1 MINKFFLLSCSLFLC
16 GYAAHAQHNI
26 TIPLGGNAFVV
37 QGTENGARITD
48 KGLTN
53 WTSPNT
59 VTSLYFSVSKPQQ
72 ASVSLIVD
80 AAAGNDYSIKLH
92 NKTYTVHTAKN
103 GEDTLKIAAVHFDTG
118 YVRIDIRGK
127 QKQNDDFG
135 KVQSLLLEGDDIAQ
149 NTVYVKDKKNFYFG
163 RRGPSVHWGFAVPE
177 AAGPV
182 EYFYNEIYVPKG
194 NDVLGSYFEADGFSA
209 GYFGMQVNSPTER
222 HVLFSVW
229 SPYSTN
235 NPDEIPD
242 NQKIIL
248 VKKGAGVHGGEF
260 GSEGSGG
267 QSYLNY
273 PWKTDTHYAFLLKA
287 MPDPADSTTTFT
299 AYFKEANAS
308 EWLLIASFKRPK
320 TVTYLKGLY
329 SFLEN
334 FSPGM
339 GNITRGAYYC
349 NQWVCDTSGKWYPVQ
364 SARFTTDHKVQGE
377 ERHDYTGNASAKG
390 YYLQNA
396 GFFNGNGSTIANTFF
411 GNRYSNM
418 QPPKIDFETLP

>member
-1 MINKFFLLSCSLFLC
+1 MNKLLLLSCSLCLSAYTAF
-16 GYAAHAQHNI
+16 AQNGA
-26 TIPLGGNAFVV
+26 TIPLGGNAFIV
-37 QGTENGARITD
+37 QGTENGARISD
-48 KGLTN
+48 KGLTR

-59 VTSLYFSVSKPQQ
+59 ITSIYFAVSNPQQ

-80 AAAGNDYSIKLH
+80 APPGNDYSIQLQH
-92 NKTYTVHTAKN
+92 KTYTAHTHKN
-103 GEDTLKIAAVHFDTG
+103 GEDTLKIADVHFDTG
-118 YVRIDIRGK
+118 YVRIDIQGK
-127 QKQNDDFG
+127 QKQGDDFG
-135 KVQSLLLEGDDIAQ
+135 KVQSLLLEGNDIAQ

-163 RRGPSVHWGFAVPE
+163 RRGPSVHWGFAAPKE
-177 AAGPV
+177 AGPV

-235 NPDEIPD
+235 NPNEIPD
-242 NQKIIL
+242 NQKIAL
-248 VKKGAGVHGGEF
+248 VKKGDGVHGGEF
-260 GSEGSGG
+260 GNEGSGG

-273 PWKTDTHYAFLLKA
+273 PWKADTHYAFLLKA
-287 MPDPADSTTTFT
+287 APNPADSTTTFT
-299 AYFKEANAS
+299 AYFKEVNAAK
-308 EWLLIASFKRPK
+308 WLLIAGFRRPK

-334 FSPGM
+334 FSPNM
-339 GNITRGAYYC
+339 GNVTRGAYYC
-349 NQWVCDTSGKWYPVQ
+349 NQWVCDTTGKWYPVQ
-364 SARFTTDHKVQGE
+364 SARFTTDHKVQNE
-377 ERHDYTGNASAKG
+377 ERHDYTGSSGAKG

-411 GNRYSNM
+411 DNRYNNM
-418 QPPKIDFETLP
+418 QAPKIDFDTLP